1 MNEFFGISM
10 TYIMIGLLVILAIAL
25 ASIGW
30 VLVRNRIMFLVG
42 VRNIPRRRAQTTL
55 IIIGLVIVAIG
66 LLWPWLSK
74 LGLGRLPGDI
84 VIRGANSTFYFPIVT
99 CIVLSIAASLIFWLL
114 RR

>member
-1 MNEFFGISM
+1 MSRILIIVG
-10 TYIMIGLLVILAIAL
+10 LAIA
-25 ASIGW
+25 
-30 VLVRNRIMFLVG
+30 
-42 VRNIPRRRAQTTL
+42 
-55 IIIGLVIVAIG
+55 AIG

-99 CIVLSIAASLIFWLL
+99 CIILSIAASLLFWLL